1 MNKEFDDKLLKIT
14 HYQNYPCYMPFIVIT
29 MGKQNF
35 ESSQKVIIYQ
45 NVVKKMIILM
55 IGIKE

>member
-45 NVVKKMIILM
+45 NVVKKMIKM
-55 IGIKE
+55 KSF